1 MGLVGL
7 VWRCGVRA
15 LVWEAHQEGFSL
27 DVISW
32 DDVTLQHSFGD
43 HFWRLHDTQWALSVP
58 KVLIKPSQKPCGTSE
73 EAWLTFVR
81 INIGF
86 PEGVSGG
93 LLWRS
98 PARWSLVCVFAF
110 AIFQSSIQ
118 IAFYMSLQRS
128 LYVCGVG
135 CPIIHED
142 SMTKHSL
149 NTDTSGPSFISYG

>member
-43 HFWRLHDTQWALSVP
+43 HFWRLHDTQWAPSVP

-81 INIGF
+81 INIGC

-110 AIFQSSIQ
+110 AIISEQHSDRILHEVTEESLCLWCQLSHHSRRLYDKTQSKHRH
-118 IAFYMSLQRS
+118 FWT
-128 LYVCGVG
+128 V
-135 CPIIHED
+135 IH
-142 SMTKHSL
+142 
-149 NTDTSGPSFISYG
+149 

>member
-43 HFWRLHDTQWALSVP
+43 HFWRLHGTQWALSVP

-73 EAWLTFVR
+73 EAWLTFAEDKYWLPRGSVWR
-81 INIGF
+81 IT
-86 PEGVSGG
+86 V
-93 LLWRS
+93 
-98 PARWSLVCVFAF
+98 AF
-110 AIFQSSIQ
+110 ACTLITRMCVCICHHFRA
-118 IAFYMSLQRS
+118 AFRS
-128 LYVCGVG
+128 HFTWGYRGVFMFAVSAV
-135 CPIIHED
+135 P
-142 SMTKHSL
+142 SFTKTLTKHSL